1 MRPNGFGWETV
12 ASIILPQSQPK
23 HGWLFRP
30 DSHNTHLATIW
41 IIAVGTDII
50 FLKQIDEHFYL
61 TLEQIMALGVLAT
74 IWTIII

>member
-30 DSHNTHLATIW
+30 DSHNTDLPTIG
-41 IIAVGTDII
+41 IIAVWMDII
-50 FLKQIDEHFYL
+50 FLKPIDENS
-61 TLEQIMALGVLAT
+61 I
-74 IWTIII
+74 